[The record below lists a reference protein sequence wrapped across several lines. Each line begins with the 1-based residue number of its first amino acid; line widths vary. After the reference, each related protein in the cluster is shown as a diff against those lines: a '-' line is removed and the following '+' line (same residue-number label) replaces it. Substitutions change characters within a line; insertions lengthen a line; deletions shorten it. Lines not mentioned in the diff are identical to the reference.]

1 MYFFKAMVVVWQK
14 WKKTLILFFK
24 FLLVH
29 YARKSS
35 KHVELWEFISKSITV
50 LPWNIHQQFVWT
62 AKEAFSWLLFADQVL
77 LAPVHVQSHKQKQI
91 QFCGNEICLSFMMR
105 PNLKNPAMECCQR
118 LLQVQQKRWS
128 SMKNI

>member
-1 MYFFKAMVVVWQK
+1 MEENTDSIFQVFACTLCKKVFKTRGALRIHKQK
-14 WKKTLILFFK
+14 
-24 FLLVH
+24 H
-29 YARKSS
+29 YSS
-35 KHVELWEFISKSITV
+35 SMKYPPAICVDSKRGIFM
-50 LPWNIHQQFVWT
+50 IRF
-62 AKEAFSWLLFADQVL
+62 LFADQVL